1 MQKKWENEQNFE
13 SQTWPY
19 EGCGLRQNFGLRMRE
34 FSFGLKRRE
43 GHSLEREPSWC
54 DYLHLG
60 FHLIKQKEARVK
72 LVEEI
77 KRFKV

>member
-43 GHSLEREPSWC
+43 GRGSQVGVIISI
-54 DYLHLG
+54 LG
-60 FHLIKQKEARVK
+60 SI
-72 LVEEI
+72 
-77 KRFKV
+77 